1 MKPIELKH
9 GLIRDISKACNVT
22 HSAVSQWFAGATKP
36 SIKNIFIMEDEFG
49 IPARAWLDIKSYLN
63 NNTSNTETSRTNE
76 SKNLPKAEKC

>member
-63 NNTSNTETSRTNE
+63 SNAKEIGKSTTKE
-76 SKNLPKAEKC
+76 SEKV

>member
-63 NNTSNTETSRTNE
+63 NTSKTTNQSTTNE
-76 SKNLPKAEKC
+76 SERV